1 MIQDDARNQ
10 IVSKVEGLGIKK
22 VTSSRDGLAEK
33 KPSWRNVRIFIKCY
47 KKAARQGEMKRKMKC
62 VHS

>member
-1 MIQDDARNQ
+1 MKQDDASNQ

-33 KPSWRNVRIFIKCY
+33 KPSWRNVRIFIKC
-47 KKAARQGEMKRKMKC
+47 
-62 VHS
+62 